1 MKCRFSILSRLI
13 SCATNFGR
21 QKRNWFYFFCSLSC
35 FSITTDLSA
44 NAIPQGFG
52 IKRYEALWKRSPFTL
67 ESVVPELQ
75 KGFAADLMLVGTF
88 SIGPRNYVTVV
99 NSKTAQRF
107 LVSETLNSNG
117 ILLVSIEKNED
128 PTKVTATL
136 KKGEETS
143 IVKFDPAA
151 LKNLPSTKSLSGSPR
166 NPTPMKNPS
175 NMMNSL
181 NTQTLNP
188 ASFLDRPDP
197 KKFIRKRLPIPNEN
211 PEETK
216 RSKAENP
223 TE

>member
-1 MKCRFSILSRLI
+1 MV
-13 SCATNFGR
+13 A
-21 QKRNWFYFFCSLSC
+21 
-35 FSITTDLSA
+35 DLSS
-44 NAIPQGFG
+44 NTIPKGFE

-88 SIGPRNYVTVV
+88 SIGPRNYVTVI

-143 IVKFDPAA
+143 IVKFDPAT
-151 LKNLPSTKSLSGSPR
+151 LKNLPSIKPLATFPPNFNAVSPTNR
-166 NPTPMKNPS
+166 PANIMS
-175 NMMNSL
+175 RMNNLDPQNAPPL
-181 NTQTLNP
+181 N
-188 ASFLDRPDP
+188 RPDP
-197 KKFIRKRLPIPNEN
+197 KKFIRKRFPIPGEN
-211 PEETK
+211 PEGVFEEMR
-216 RSKAENP
+216 RSRRENQEEKTP
-223 TE
+223 